1 MRLYIAEK
9 PSVGRALA
17 ACLPAPHR
25 KGSGW
30 IETGGGVV
38 TWLFG
43 HVLRQAEPEEYDPAL
58 KRWRAEDLPIL
69 PKEWQLVVNESAA
82 QQFAVVKGLIARAD
96 EIVHGGDPDRE
107 GQLLVDEVLDYLGNT
122 KPVRRILINA
132 LDDKSIH
139 DALNDLRD
147 NGDFLPLKRSALARA
162 RADWL
167 IGMNLSRAYTLAA
180 RRAGHARLVLPIGRV
195 KTPTLA
201 LVVRR
206 EREIEHFTPA
216 TYYLV
221 DALFR
226 TETGEP
232 FRARW
237 KPSEE
242 RTPLDPEGRLVDR
255 AAADAAAASFGE
267 PPADGVVTK
276 YERKKKE
283 EPPPLPFSLSALQV
297 LAGKRYGYEPQQ
309 VLDTAQKLYEE
320 KLTSYPRS
328 DAEYLPVSQHKDAAK
343 ILGNLAALSDTP
355 LAGWAQAA
363 DPAKKSRAWN
373 DAKISAHH
381 AIIPTTVPVNL
392 ARLTAVERNIYEL
405 IARAYIAQFC
415 PNYVYD
421 QTKAEVTHHGETFT
435 AHGRT
440 ERTAGWRTMYRA
452 GKNESED
459 AEKEDEEST
468 VLPPMKKG
476 DAAAFVSAETKE
488 RQTKPPAR
496 FTPAT
501 LLQGMKEIHKYVK
514 DEAAKKMLRDVSGIG
529 TEATRASIIE
539 DLIRRKF
546 LHAAGKKKVLTPT
559 AEAYLLIDA
568 LPDTMTYPDATAIWE
583 DQLHAMADGVGTPEE
598 FLAGQAAF
606 ARDLCEAAR
615 TAQITGG
622 EGIPCPACGRGVMLK
637 RKGKHGDFWGCSAFP
652 QCRMTAD
659 DAGGKPNF
667 AGRRVPRGSADGMG
681 AHPPAAAM
689 TARRSYTPTADEQAE
704 MDALF
709 FDQ

>member
-43 HVLRQAEPEEYDPAL
+43 HVLRQAEPEEYNPAL

-69 PKEWQLVVNESAA
+69 PKEWHLVVNESAA

-96 EIVHGGDPDRE
+96 EIVHAGDPDRE
-107 GQLLVDEVLDYLGNT
+107 GQLLVDEVLDFLGNT

-139 DALNDLRD
+139 DALNDLR
-147 NGDFLPLKRSALARA
+147 NNEDFLPLKLSALARA

-267 PPADGVVTK
+267 PSADGVVTK

-355 LAGWAQAA
+355 LAAWAQAA
-363 DPAKKSRAWN
+363 DSAKKSRAWN

-415 PNYVYD
+415 PNYVYN

-435 AHGRT
+435 ARGRT

>member
-17 ACLPAPHR
+17 ACLPAPHK
-25 KGSGW
+25 KGAGW

-43 HVLRQAEPEEYDPAL
+43 HVLRQAEPEEYDPKL
-58 KRWRAEDLPIL
+58 KRWHAEDLPIL
-69 PKEWQLVVNESAA
+69 PDEWRLVVNESAA
-82 QQFAVVKGLIARAD
+82 QQFAVVKGLIERAD

-107 GQLLVDEVLDYLGNT
+107 GQLLVDEVLDYLGNE

-139 DALNDLRD
+139 DALGDLRD
-147 NGDFLPLKRSALARA
+147 NADFLPLKRSALARA

-180 RRAGHARLVLPIGRV
+180 RRAGHDRLVLPIGRV

-206 EREIEHFTPA
+206 EREIENFKPA
-216 TYYLV
+216 TYYLL
-221 DALFR
+221 DAVFR
-226 TETGEP
+226 HEKTGES

-242 RTPLDPEGRLVDR
+242 RTPLDPEGRLVDEN
-255 AAADAAAASFGE
+255 AARTALEAFGSDPQDAKI
-267 PPADGVVTK
+267 TR

-328 DAEYLPVSQHKDAAK
+328 DAEYLPVNQHKDAPK
-343 ILGNLAALSDTP
+343 ILSNLAALADTP
-355 LAGWAQAA
+355 LGAWAREA
-363 DPAKKSRAWN
+363 DAKQKSRAWN

-392 ARLTAVERNIYEL
+392 ARLSAVERNIYEL
-405 IARAYIAQFC
+405 IARAYIAQFH

-421 QTKAEVTHHGETFT
+421 QTKVEVTYHGELFV
-435 AHGRT
+435 ASGRT
-440 ERTAGWRTMYRA
+440 ERAAGWRAMYRT
-452 GKNESED
+452 GKSESED

-476 DAAAFVSAETKE
+476 DAADYVSAELGT
-488 RQTKPPAR
+488 RQTKPPTR

-559 AEAYLLIDA
+559 EAAYLLIDA
-568 LPDTMTYPDATAIWE
+568 LPDTMTYPDATAVWE
-583 DQLHAMADGVGTPEE
+583 DRLHSMAEGEGTPEE

-606 ARDLCEAAR
+606 ARDLCNAALS
-615 TAQITGG
+615 AKIAGG
-622 EGIPCPACGRGVMLK
+622 GGIPCPACGRGVMQK

-652 QCRMTAD
+652 RCRMTAND
-659 DAGGKPNF
+659 VDGKPDF
-667 AGRRVPRGSADGMG
+667 AGRCIPRALG
-681 AHPPAAAM
+681 AQEGGAPAAAM
-689 TARRSYTPTADEQAE
+689 TGRRSYTPTADEQAE
-704 MDALF
+704 MDAIF
-709 FDQ
+709 FGE

>member
-17 ACLPAPHR
+17 ACLPQPHR
-25 KGSGW
+25 KGQGW

-43 HVLRQAEPEEYDPAL
+43 HVLRQAEPEEYDPRL

-69 PKEWQLVVNESAA
+69 PTEWRLVVNESAA
-82 QQFAVVKGLIARAD
+82 QQFAVVKGLIERAD

-107 GQLLVDEVLDYLGNT
+107 GQLLVDEVLDYLGNE

-139 DALNDLRD
+139 DALGDLRD
-147 NGDFLPLKRSALARA
+147 NADFLPLKRSALARA

-180 RRAGHARLVLPIGRV
+180 RRAGHDRLVLPIGRV

-206 EREIEHFTPA
+206 EREIENFKPA
-216 TYYLV
+216 TYYLL
-221 DALFR
+221 DAIFR
-226 TETGEP
+226 HEKTGES
-232 FRARW
+232 FRVRW

-242 RTPLDPEGRLVDR
+242 RTPLDPEGRLVDENAAR
-255 AAADAAAASFGE
+255 AALEAFGSEPQDAK
-267 PPADGVVTK
+267 VTR

-328 DAEYLPVSQHKDAAK
+328 DAEYLPVNQHKDAPK
-343 ILGNLAALSDTP
+343 ILSNLAALADTP
-355 LAGWAQAA
+355 LGAWARAA
-363 DPAKKSRAWN
+363 DAKQKSRAWN
-373 DAKISAHH
+373 DEKISAHH

-392 ARLTAVERNIYEL
+392 TRLSAVERNIYEL
-405 IARAYIAQFC
+405 IARAYIAQFH

-421 QTKAEVTHHGETFT
+421 QTKVEVTYHGEMF
-435 AHGRT
+435 AASGRT
-440 ERTAGWRTMYRA
+440 ERAAGWRAMYRA
-452 GKNESED
+452 AKNEED
-459 AEKEDEEST
+459 AEKEDEESA

-476 DAAAFVSAETKE
+476 DAADYVSAELGT
-488 RQTKPPAR
+488 RQTKPPTR

-559 AEAYLLIDA
+559 EAAYLLIDA
-568 LPDTMTYPDATAIWE
+568 LPDTMTYPDATAVWE
-583 DQLHAMADGVGTPEE
+583 DRLHLMAEGEGTPEE

-606 ARDLCEAAR
+606 ARELCHAALS
-615 TAQITGG
+615 AKIAGG
-622 EGIPCPACGRGVMLK
+622 GGIPCPACGRGVMQK
-637 RKGKHGDFWGCSAFP
+637 RKGRHGDFWGCSAFP
-652 QCRMTAD
+652 QCRMTAND
-659 DAGGKPNF
+659 VGGKPDF
-667 AGRRVPRGSADGMG
+667 AGRRIPRASGTANAGDVAVTASS
-681 AHPPAAAM
+681 
-689 TARRSYTPTADEQAE
+689 ARRSYTPTADEQAE
-704 MDALF
+704 MDAIF
-709 FDQ
+709 FGE